1 MAQKELQ
8 KGYEKL
14 GVDPFSVPPAG
25 YSLTQPEGKWPW
37 DSPPEHVDIK
47 AAFTDIVQRMEAPER
62 KLDLLRLMDAGVPI
76 ETIARTISFGA
87 FTNGKCNPDVA
98 ELLNIPISLKLLTN
112 ARKAGIS
119 PKFNNSVELDIIPQD
134 DIMDLMKDL
143 NPTRYAEVLSNDFDE
158 EMPLEEE
165 GKQKSKPTFDKNS
178 FMSEVE
184 NTNGD

>member
-1 MAQKELQ
+1 
-8 KGYEKL
+8 
-14 GVDPFSVPPAG
+14 
-25 YSLTQPEGKWPW
+25 
-37 DSPPEHVDIK
+37 
-47 AAFTDIVQRMEAPER
+47 MEAPER

>member
-47 AAFTDIVQRMEAPER
+47 EAYKDIEQRMEVPER

-87 FTNGKCNPDVA
+87 FTNGKVNPDLA
-98 ELLNIPISLKLLTN
+98 ELLNVPISLKLLTN

-134 DIMDLMKDL
+134 DIMDLMRDL
-143 NPTRYAEVLSNDFDE
+143 NPTRYAEVLSNNFDE
-158 EMPLEEE
+158 EMPSEEE
-165 GKQKSKPTFDKNS
+165 EKSKPEFDKNS

-184 NTNGD
+184 NTNGN